1 VRIPCHVF
9 LALILVVLFA
19 RHGLYGIL
27 AGKGKR
33 YG

>member
-1 VRIPCHVF
+1 MLYFGP
-9 LALILVVLFA
+9 LLILVVLFA